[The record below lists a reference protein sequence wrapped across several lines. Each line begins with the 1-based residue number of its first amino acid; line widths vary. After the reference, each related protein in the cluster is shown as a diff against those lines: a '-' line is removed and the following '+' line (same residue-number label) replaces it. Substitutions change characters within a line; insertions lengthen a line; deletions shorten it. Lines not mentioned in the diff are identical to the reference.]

1 MHDEICLPDLSD
13 WCMFGRVPRRVVLVD
28 RPMRK
33 APYGAA
39 AHIWSASPPI
49 AQFFSFVTIP
59 YASDDIVTNA
69 MISQNDGERFV
80 TPDGPHY
87 SGR

>member
-1 MHDEICLPDLSD
+1 
-13 WCMFGRVPRRVVLVD
+13 MFGRVPRRVVLVD

-69 MISQNDGERFV
+69 MVRQNNSEDSVTLDGI
-80 TPDGPHY
+80 PY